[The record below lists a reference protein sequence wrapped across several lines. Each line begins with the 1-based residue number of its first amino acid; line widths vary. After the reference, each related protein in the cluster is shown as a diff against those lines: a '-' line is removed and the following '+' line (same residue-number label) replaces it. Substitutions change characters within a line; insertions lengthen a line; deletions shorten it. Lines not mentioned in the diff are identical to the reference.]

1 MPWRMRVSFRRWP
14 APTTRPSRVS
24 ERGNPAATGDR
35 RGTRPIVAAQGLKVG
50 PGPLDPRL
58 SGEFTYQVIETSQR
72 SVTLLDKRGTE
83 RLRTR
88 LRSGLLSDERNTVI
102 VDCLIQDRSRN
113 GARLRL
119 AHDRPLP
126 RAFLLADD
134 VAQARFWAQ
143 LAWQKG
149 CDAGVRLVAI

>member
-1 MPWRMRVSFRRWP
+1 MNDR
-14 APTTRPSRVS
+14 
-24 ERGNPAATGDR
+24 EIPAAASTGR
-35 RGTRPIVAAQGLKVG
+35 RTARPIMVAQGLKVG
-50 PGPLDPRL
+50 AGPLDKRL
-58 SGEFTYQVIETSQR
+58 RNEFTYQVIETSR
-72 SVTLLDKRGTE
+72 RTVTLLDKRSAE

-88 LRSGLLSDERNTVI
+88 LRGGHLSDGRDTILVE
-102 VDCLIQDRSRN
+102 CLIQDRSRN

-134 VAQARFWAQ
+134 ISQTRFWAQ

-149 CDAGVRLVAI
+149 CEAGVRLVTL

>member
-1 MPWRMRVSFRRWP
+1 MGEQGGIPRRDGRE
-14 APTTRPSRVS
+14 ARPGSAVR
-24 ERGNPAATGDR
+24 
-35 RGTRPIVAAQGLKVG
+35 GLKVG
-50 PGPLDPRL
+50 PGPLDKRL
-58 SGEFTYQVIETSQR
+58 RGEFTYRVIETSER
-72 SVTLLDKRGTE
+72 KVTLLDKRGTE

-88 LRSGLLSDERNTVI
+88 LRSGLLSDGRNTVI